1 MIERRKKGYI
11 VSKGLVP
18 VASICESVGTGKSLA
33 EVMRMYPTLGMEDV
47 FEALEFYALNTA
59 IPTNHAIEQL
69 LTLVNVGGEE
79 IVLEVSNINQ
89 VVFIKLVELGRR
101 YYKRTSNF
109 ATCMNNGLR
118 ISCLEIL
125 IHKET
130 DKELDN
136 DLFELVELSLLDSV
150 PAIFEQ
156 NQRTKE
162 DLDYSEYIATKEKHD
177 SKIQ

>member
-162 DLDYSEYIATKEKHD
+162 DLDYDEYIATKEKHD
-177 SKIQ
+177 SKI

>member
-33 EVMRMYPTLGMEDV
+33 EVLRLYPTLGMDDV

-59 IPTNHAIEQL
+59 IPTNQTLDQL
-69 LTLVNVGGEE
+69 LTLVK
-79 IVLEVSNINQ
+79 VSNINQ

-125 IHKET
+125 MHKERDEET
-130 DKELDN
+130 DN
-136 DLFELVELSLLDSV
+136 DLYELVEVALSDSV

-156 NQRTKE
+156 NEQTKE
-162 DLDYSEYIATKEKHD
+162 DLDYDEYIATKEKHD

>member
-18 VASICESVGTGKSLA
+18 VASICESIGTGKSLA

-79 IVLEVSNINQ
+79 VVLEVSNINQ

-125 IHKET
+125 IHREAN
-130 DKELDN
+130 KELDN

-177 SKIQ
+177 SKI

>member
-162 DLDYSEYIATKEKHD
+162 DLDYDEYIATKEKHD

>member
-1 MIERRKKGYI
+1 MIERRKKGFI

-18 VASICESVGTGKSLA
+18 VNAICESVGTGKSVA
-33 EVMRMYPTLGMEDV
+33 EVLKLYPTLAMEDV
-47 FEALEFYALNTA
+47 FEALEFYALNTS
-59 IPTNHAIEQL
+59 IPTNQALEQL

-101 YYKRTSNF
+101 YYRRTSNF

-125 IHKET
+125 IHKEA
-130 DKELDN
+130 DLDLDN
-136 DLFELVELSLLDSV
+136 DLFELVEIALTDSV

-156 NQRTKE
+156 NEQTKE
-162 DLDYSEYIATKEKHD
+162 DLDYDEYIETKEKHD
-177 SKIQ
+177 SKV

>member
-33 EVMRMYPTLGMEDV
+33 EVLRLYPTLGMDDV

-59 IPTNHAIEQL
+59 IPTNQTLDQL
-69 LTLVNVGGEE
+69 LTLVNVGGDD

-101 YYKRTSNF
+101 YYRRTSNF

-125 IHKET
+125 MHKERDEET
-130 DKELDN
+130 DN
-136 DLFELVELSLLDSV
+136 DLYELVEVALSDSV

-156 NQRTKE
+156 NEQTKE
-162 DLDYSEYIATKEKHD
+162 DLDYDEYIATKEKHD